1 MNIIEEIK
9 NLDPNNPG
17 TWPLPVKIVVFVI
30 VFIGILI
37 VGWNVDIIKQ
47 REQLAT
53 MQQEELDQIASLE
66 QKQKKAANLKALQEQ
81 MKEVEQSFG
90 DMLRQ
95 LPDKTEVAG
104 LLIDI
109 SQTGLAA
116 GLEFN
121 LFKPQKEVPV
131 EFYAELPIEIAV
143 KGKYHEFGEFVSG
156 LATLP
161 RIVTTHNI
169 DISKGTD
176 DSLIMR
182 AITKTYRASESE
194 SEQESESE
202 P

>member
-53 MQQEELDQIASLE
+53 IQQEELDQIASLE

-176 DSLIMR
+176 DNLIMR

>member
-37 VGWNVDIIKQ
+37 AGWNVDIIKQ